1 MAQWNRWAALVIL
14 SLRKYHRFPPPC
26 WVLRK
31 HGSSMLLCAQNG
43 LSRVRVVVFQS
54 NHGTPLAYLIC
65 ADATL
70 SDQQNKNMVM
80 IEFFFIFSAGGR
92 VDEFKGFAHAAD
104 PHVPQTPKAGDQP
117 QGLEVSAKGYPALRE
132 MKIVAPQAP

>member
-1 MAQWNRWAALVIL
+1 MAVLCCFV
-14 SLRKYHRFPPPC
+14 HRT
-26 WVLRK
+26 VLF
-31 HGSSMLLCAQNG
+31 
-43 LSRVRVVVFQS
+43 RVRVVVFQS

-70 SDQQNKNMVM
+70 SDQEQNIVM

-92 VDEFKGFAHAAD
+92 VDEFKSFAHAVD